1 MTHCGCRVLFRT
13 RPNLL
18 NTVHRRLQPVRVLS
32 PKTSLSVVP
41 VSFEESFTSSYGDC
55 VTRYFNADPSE
66 RSTINFNVGNFVR
79 PHPIDAPLFLCAFSL
94 GTHRVST
101 PS

>member
-1 MTHCGCRVLFRT
+1 TFPGGCRGLFCIQPIPRV
-13 RPNLL
+13 RVPP
-18 NTVHRRLQPVRVLS
+18 RSQPVRVLS
-32 PKTSLSVVP
+32 PKTSLFVVP

-66 RSTINFNVGNFVR
+66 RSAINFNIGNFVR